1 MANFS
6 MAEVDA
12 LSKRLWALSSR
23 KMEAQS
29 RLKRAHRSEDPLG
42 SRCLQLHH
50 EKSLAEANFNAVVA
64 VVELLGWKAQTD
76 KQGRF
81 VRLLAAHADQPL
93 EVFEVYDRWNSA
105 KREPEGLLRRFPNAD
120 KCREWLMSGIRS
132 CNGAERDH
140 YVNMLK
146 AMESGNHRLYYY

>member
-6 MAEVDA
+6 KSEVDA
-12 LSKRLWALSSR
+12 LSKTLWSLSSR
-23 KMEAQS
+23 KIEAKNS
-29 RLKRAHRSEDPLG
+29 LKLAHRSEDPLG

-81 VRLLAAHADQPL
+81 VRLISAPAKQPL

-120 KCREWLMSGIRS
+120 KCREWLMEGIKMY
-132 CNGAERDH
+132 NGAERDH
-140 YVNMLK
+140 YVNMLQ
-146 AMESGNHRLYYY
+146 AMESGDHRLYYY

>member
-12 LSKRLWALSSR
+12 LSKTLWALSSR
-23 KMEAQS
+23 KMEAQY
-29 RLKRAHRSEDPLG
+29 RLKLAHRSEDPLG
-42 SRCLQLHH
+42 SRFLQLHH
-50 EKSLAEANFNAVVA
+50 EKSLAEANFNAVVS
-64 VVELLGWKAQTD
+64 VLELLGWKAQTD

-81 VRLLAAHADQPL
+81 IRLLSAPAKQPL

-120 KCREWLMSGIRS
+120 KCREWLMDGIKS
-132 CNGAERDH
+132 CEGAERDR
-140 YVNMLK
+140 YVNMLR
-146 AMESGNHRLYYY
+146 AMKSGDHRLYYY

>member
-1 MANFS
+1 MANLS
-6 MAEVDA
+6 KAEVDA
-12 LSKRLWALSSR
+12 LSKTLWALSSR
-23 KMEAQS
+23 KMEAQC
-29 RLKRAHRSEDPLG
+29 RLKRAHRREDKLG

-50 EKSLAEANFNAVVA
+50 EKSLAEANFNAVAA

-81 VRLLAAHADQPL
+81 VRLLAAPAGQPL
-93 EVFEVYDRWNSA
+93 EVFEVYERWNSA
-105 KREPEGLLRRFPNAD
+105 RREPEGLLRRFPNAD

-132 CNGAERDH
+132 CEGAERDH
-140 YVNMLK
+140 YVKMLQ

>member
-6 MAEVDA
+6 KAEVDA
-12 LSKRLWALSSR
+12 LSKTLAALSSR
-23 KMEAQS
+23 KMEAQYL
-29 RLKRAHRSEDPLG
+29 LKIAHRSEDTLC

-50 EKSLAEANFNAVVA
+50 EKSLAEANFNAVVS
-64 VVELLGWKAQTD
+64 VIELLGWKAQTD

-81 VRLLAAHADQPL
+81 VSLLSAHADQPL

-132 CNGAERDH
+132 CEGAERDH
-140 YVNMLK
+140 YVKMLQE
-146 AMESGNHRLYYY
+146 MESGDHRLYYY

>member
-12 LSKRLWALSSR
+12 LSKTLWALSSR

-29 RLKRAHRSEDPLG
+29 SLKLAHRSEDQLG

-50 EKSLAEANFNAVVA
+50 EKSLAEANYNAVVS
-64 VVELLGWKAQTD
+64 VLELLGWKAQTD

-81 VRLLAAHADQPL
+81 VRLISAPAKQPL

-105 KREPEGLLRRFPNAD
+105 KREPEGLRRRFPNAD
-120 KCREWLMSGIRS
+120 KCREWLMDGIKS
-132 CNGAERDH
+132 CEGAGRNR
-140 YVNMLK
+140 YVNMLQ
-146 AMESGNHRLYYY
+146 AMKSGDHRLYYY

>member
-6 MAEVDA
+6 NAEVDA
-12 LSKRLWALSSR
+12 LSKTLWALSSR
-23 KMEAQS
+23 KMEVQS
-29 RLKRAHRSEDPLG
+29 RLKLAHRIEDPLG

-50 EKSLAEANFNAVVA
+50 EKSLAEANFNAVAA

-81 VRLLAAHADQPL
+81 IRLLASPADQPL
-93 EVFEVYDRWNSA
+93 EVFDVYDHWNSA
-105 KREPEGLLRRFPNAD
+105 KCKPEVLLRRFQSAD
-120 KCREWLMSGIRS
+120 KCRKWLMEGIKM

-140 YVNMLK
+140 YVNMLT
-146 AMESGNHRLYYY
+146 AMESGDHRLYYY

>member
-6 MAEVDA
+6 KAEVDA
-12 LSKRLWALSSR
+12 LSKTLWALSAR

-29 RLKRAHRSEDPLG
+29 RLKLAHRSEDPLG

-50 EKSLAEANFNAVVA
+50 EKSLAEANFNAVSA

-81 VRLLAAHADQPL
+81 VRLLAAPAGQPL
-93 EVFEVYDRWNSA
+93 EVFEVYERWNSA

-120 KCREWLMSGIRS
+120 KCREWLMDGIKS
-132 CNGAERDH
+132 CEGAERDR
-140 YVNMLK
+140 YVNMLQ
-146 AMESGNHRLYYY
+146 AMESGDHRLYYY